1 MDICPVLHGP
11 DEIDPGFFASPV
23 PLPLTRTL
31 EVCLGRFNDP
41 KRLGHNPNYRWGD
54 DDDKVGH
61 KGLDLGAPTGAPV
74 TAMADGKVASV
85 DLIDSY
91 LEGVAESDAAGVWL
105 SVLVKCPEC
114 PGWFLSRH
122 LHLMVGSVVVKAGQT
137 VVKGQK
143 LARCDTTGSAHW
155 PHTHTDLRH
164 SSDPNAD
171 KAASFGPKWGV
182 PYDAVT
188 WGILGVTPPAPPPAQ
203 QLVTITVDRPVLR
216 GGSEGPAVWEL
227 QTALNLYGFTPG
239 VIDGKYGA
247 ATQDAVRRFQASKGL
262 TADGVAGRNTL
273 TALMDY

>member
-1 MDICPVLHGP
+1 MRVCPMLHGP
-11 DEIDPGFFASPV
+11 SEIDPGFFASPV

-31 EVCLGRFNDP
+31 EDCLGRFNDP
-41 KRLGHNPNYRWGD
+41 KRAGYNPAYRWGD

-61 KGLDLGAPTGAPV
+61 KGLDLGAPTGAAA
-74 TAMADGKVASV
+74 TAMADGKVAHV
-85 DLIDSY
+85 DLVNAYPVDPN
-91 LEGVAESDAAGVWL
+91 DAAGVWVA
-105 SVLVKCPEC
+105 VLHKCPEC

-137 VVKGQK
+137 VAKRQT

-182 PYDAVT
+182 PYDPVT

-203 QLVTITVDRPVLR
+203 TLVTITVDRPVLR

-239 VIDGKYGA
+239 VIDGKYGGNTVA
-247 ATQDAVRRFQASKGL
+247 AVIAFQISKGL